1 MKTIEVVE
9 KLNEQLYGEDGNNNE
24 NFNAEFTYAIG
35 SYAESISFSFNVDDT
50 DIGVSLWSSEND
62 GRRYIEEQDE
72 YEPLY
77 EYVVNKF
84 ESIINELIR
93 IKPYLK

>member
-24 NFNAEFTYAIG
+24 NFYAEFSCVIG
-35 SYAESISFSFNVDDT
+35 SYSESISFLLHVDDT

-62 GRRYIEEQDE
+62 SRKYIEEKDE

-84 ESIINELIR
+84 DSIINELIR